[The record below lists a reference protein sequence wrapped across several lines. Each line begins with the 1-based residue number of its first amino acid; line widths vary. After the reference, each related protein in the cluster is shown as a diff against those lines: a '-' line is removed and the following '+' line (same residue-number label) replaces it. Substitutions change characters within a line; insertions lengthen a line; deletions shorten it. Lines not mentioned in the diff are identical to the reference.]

1 MLSFS
6 FALIMLSFADYRST
20 DNTNKLHILIIN
32 IILVTLVILSILFV
46 NILLSFHIF
55 LTFKEVTT
63 N

>member
-6 FALIMLSFADYRST
+6 FALIILSFVDYAST
-20 DNTNKLHILIIN
+20 ENTNKLHILIIN
-32 IILVTLVILSILFV
+32 IILVILVILAALFV

-63 N
+63 F